1 VVESECRLADAEAT
15 VRLVA
20 LWSEEHAM
28 RSLKSCFA
36 TMGVAAILI
45 SCHAQPRGNAVES
58 QPNKNDSRAT
68 SEEGASKAVK
78 LIATIHLPGKGGFTD
93 YLIVSP
99 ETHRLY
105 AGYRTENKLVV
116 VDTQT
121 NSVVD
126 SIGGLSR
133 VCSIALVPERK
144 LGFTSNRG
152 DDTVGI
158 IDLSTNKLLRKIPG
172 GHGPDATIYNSTAKL
187 VCVSNHEG
195 RSITLIDSVSEKSKT
210 IPLGGLA
217 EYVQADPK
225 SGLIYQNL
233 EDTSECVVIDPKK
246 DAVVARY
253 KTAPGHEPTGLA
265 LDSEHSRLFIAC
277 SNEKLIVLDN
287 STGKVI
293 TSLPIGAGVDFA
305 AYDAALQRIYTAN
318 GGSGTMT
325 VIHQDS
331 PDGYTVLQNVPT
343 HRGAHA
349 LAVDPETHRIYVT
362 YGGSEIDVYEAV
374 TP

>member
-1 VVESECRLADAEAT
+1 MRVSIL
-15 VRLVA
+15 LVA
-20 LWSEEHAM
+20 TLS
-28 RSLKSCFA
+28 
-36 TMGVAAILI
+36 VAAILI
-45 SCHAQPRGNAVES
+45 SCHAQLHDNAVAS
-58 QPNKNDSRAT
+58 QPNKNERT
-68 SEEGASKAVK
+68 TEPQASKTVK

-93 YLIVSP
+93 YLILSP

-121 NSVVD
+121 NTVVD

-133 VCSIALVPERK
+133 VCSVALVPERK
-144 LGFTSNRG
+144 LGFTTNRG

-158 IDLSTNKLLRKIPG
+158 IDLATNKLLRKIPG
-172 GHGPDATIYNSTAKL
+172 GHGPDATIYNTAAKL
-187 VCVSNHEG
+187 VCISNHEG
-195 RSITLIDSVSEKSKT
+195 RSITLIDSATEKSKT

-233 EDTSECVVIDPKK
+233 EDTSECVVIDPSKY
-246 DAVVARY
+246 AVTARY
-253 KTAPGHEPTGLA
+253 KTSPGHEPTGLA
-265 LDSEHSRLFIAC
+265 LDAEHNRLFVAC
-277 SNEKLIVLDN
+277 SNEKLVVLD
-287 STGKVI
+287 SETGKMI
-293 TSLPIGAGVDFA
+293 TSLPIGSGVDFA
-305 AYDAALQRIYTAN
+305 AYDASLQRIYTAN
-318 GGSGTMT
+318 GGSGTVT
-325 VIHQDS
+325 IIHQDS
-331 PDGYTVLQNVPT
+331 PDRYTVVQNVPT

-362 YGGSEIDVYEAV
+362 YGGSEIDVYDAV

>member
-1 VVESECRLADAEAT
+1 MCSI
-15 VRLVA
+15 
-20 LWSEEHAM
+20 
-28 RSLKSCFA
+28 KSCVAVFGA
-36 TMGVAAILI
+36 AAILI
-45 SCHAQPRGNAVES
+45 SCHGQSRDPTAES
-58 QPNKNDSRAT
+58 LPNKNESVRTPD
-68 SEEGASKAVK
+68 EQASKNVK

-99 ETHRLY
+99 EAHRLY

-126 SIGGLSR
+126 SIVGLSR
-133 VCSIALVPERK
+133 VCSVALVPERK
-144 LGFTSNRG
+144 LGFTTNRG
-152 DDTVGI
+152 EDTVGV
-158 IDLSTNKLLRKIPG
+158 IDLTSNKLLRKIPG
-172 GHGPDATIYNSTAKL
+172 GHGPDATIYNTAAKL
-187 VCVSNHEG
+187 VCISNHEG
-195 RSITLIDSVSEKSKT
+195 RSITLIDSATERGKT

-233 EDTSECVVIDPKK
+233 EDTNECVVIDPRKE
-246 DAVVARY
+246 AVIARY
-253 KTAPGHEPTGLA
+253 KTGPGHEPTGLA
-265 LDSEHSRLFIAC
+265 LDAEHSRLFVAC
-277 SNEKLIVLDN
+277 SNEKLVVLDSN
-287 STGKVI
+287 TGKLI
-293 TSLPIGAGVDFA
+293 TSLQIGAGVDFA
-305 AYDAALQRIYTAN
+305 AYDAGLQRIYTAN
-318 GGSGTMT
+318 GGSATMT
-325 VIHQDS
+325 IIHQDS
-331 PDGYTVLQNVPT
+331 PDGYTVLQNVST

>member
-1 VVESECRLADAEAT
+1 
-15 VRLVA
+15 
-20 LWSEEHAM
+20 M
-28 RSLKSCFA
+28 RSLKSWFA
-36 TMGVAAILI
+36 TISVTAILL
-45 SCHAQPRGNAVES
+45 SCHGQPQNNSVES
-58 QPNKNDSRAT
+58 RPNKDEGGT
-68 SEEGASKAVK
+68 PSEDRSSKDVK
-78 LIATIHLPGKGGFTD
+78 QIATIHLPGKGGFTD
-93 YLIVSP
+93 YLIISP

-116 VDTQT
+116 IDTQT
-121 NSVVD
+121 NTVVD
-126 SIGGLSR
+126 SIGGLAR
-133 VCSIALVPERK
+133 VCSVALVPERK
-144 LGFTSNRG
+144 LGFTTNRG
-152 DDTVGI
+152 DDTVGV
-158 IDLSTNKLLRKIPG
+158 IDLTNNKLLRRIPG
-172 GHGPDATIYNSTAKL
+172 GHGPDATIYNSAAKL

-195 RSITLIDSVSEKSKT
+195 RSITLIDSVTEKSKT

-217 EYVQADPK
+217 EYVQTDPK

-233 EDTSECVVIDPKK
+233 EDTSECVVIDPRK
-246 DAVVARY
+246 DSVLARY

-265 LDSEHSRLFIAC
+265 LDAEHHRLFVAC
-277 SNEKLIVLDN
+277 SNEKLVVLD
-287 STGKVI
+287 SETGKLI

-325 VIHQDS
+325 IIHQDS

>member
-1 VVESECRLADAEAT
+1 
-15 VRLVA
+15 
-20 LWSEEHAM
+20 M
-28 RSLKSCFA
+28 RSLKSLLA
-36 TMGVAAILI
+36 TVSITAILL
-45 SCHAQPRGNAVES
+45 SCHGQPQGNIADS
-58 QPNKNDSRAT
+58 RPNKDESGTT
-68 SEEGASKAVK
+68 SEDRSPKTVK
-78 LIATIHLPGKGGFTD
+78 QIATIHLPGKGGFTD
-93 YLIVSP
+93 YLIISP

-121 NSVVD
+121 NTVTD

-133 VCSIALVPERK
+133 VCSVALVPERK
-144 LGFTSNRG
+144 LGFTTNRG
-152 DDTVGI
+152 DDTVGV
-158 IDLSTNKLLRKIPG
+158 IDLTTNKLLRKIPG
-172 GHGPDATIYNSTAKL
+172 GHGPDATIYNTSAKL
-187 VCVSNHEG
+187 VCISNHEG
-195 RSITLIDSVSEKSKT
+195 RSITLIDSATEKSKT
-210 IPLGGLA
+210 IALGGLA

-233 EDTSECVVIDPKK
+233 EDTSECVVIDPRK
-246 DAVVARY
+246 DAVIARY

-265 LDSEHSRLFIAC
+265 LDAEHNRLFVAC
-277 SNEKLIVLDN
+277 GNEKLVVLD
-287 STGKVI
+287 SESGKLI

-305 AYDAALQRIYTAN
+305 AYDAGLQRIYTAN

-325 VIHQDS
+325 IIHQDS
-331 PDGYTVLQNVPT
+331 PDGYTVLQNFST